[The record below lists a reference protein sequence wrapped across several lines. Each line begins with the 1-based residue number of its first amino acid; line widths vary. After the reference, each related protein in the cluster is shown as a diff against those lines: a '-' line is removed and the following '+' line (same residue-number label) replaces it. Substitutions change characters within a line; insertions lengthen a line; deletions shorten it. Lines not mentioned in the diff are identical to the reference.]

1 MSADLH
7 HKAEKLRETEEFT
20 RALKLY
26 DQVIEK
32 YYEEKNLTGV
42 ADALQG
48 KVLTYKH
55 LYARNGKDKYLKL
68 AIGCAESSLKIV
80 QKYKIISMYPSAN
93 FRMGEVYR
101 LENNYKKTIH
111 YFSRA
116 YKLCANNKE
125 RGDYLYHLGETLYR
139 DGKKNLGKRKILEGM
154 KLIKK
159 DKNRLDNFIYNVW
172 LSGVY
177 GRLAQI
183 FLLEKNN
190 KKAKKYIDMAKK
202 IIESDKRLVI
212 RKKQLLE
219 IKSGKYYW

>member
-1 MSADLH
+1 MTDVLH
-7 HKAEKLRETEEFT
+7 HEAERLRETEKFEE
-20 RALKLY
+20 AINLY
-26 DQVIEK
+26 DKVIEG
-32 YYEEKNLTGV
+32 YLEAKNYAGV
-42 ADALQG
+42 ADAMQG

-55 LYARNGKDKYLKL
+55 LYARSKKEIYVKL
-68 AIGCAESSLKIV
+68 ATECAKSNREITK
-80 QKYKIISMYPSAN
+80 KYKIDNMYPSAY
-93 FRMGEVYR
+93 FRMGEVNR
-101 LENNYKKTIH
+101 LGNNFREAIL
-111 YFSRA
+111 YFRKA
-116 YKLCANNKE
+116 YKLGKNSKE
-125 RGDYLYHLGETLYR
+125 RGDYLYHLGEALYR

-190 KKAKKYIDMAKK
+190 KEAKKYIDMAKK